1 MSSGNDDKTVTIS
14 LEWTPNPNTIK
25 LLTNREILAR
35 GAVNYTRVDQA
46 GASPLARRLFSV
58 PGVQA
63 VMLGTNFVTLTKSD
77 EGDWIDLHRAAVQVL
92 DEHLSKGLP
101 VYEGELPEPTASDGD
116 SEEVR
121 LIQAVLDNEI
131 RPAVAMDG
139 GDITFERYEDG
150 VLYLHMKG
158 SCSGCPSSTATLRMG
173 IETRLR
179 EVVPQLKEVVPV

>member
-1 MSSGNDDKTVTIS
+1 MNPTTDGPISIS

-25 LLTNREILAR
+25 LLTNRTLLPS
-35 GAVNYTRVDQA
+35 GAVNFTSADAAAPSQ
-46 GASPLARRLFSV
+46 LARRLFDVS
-58 PGVQA
+58 GVVG

-77 EGDWIDLHRAAVQVL
+77 EGDWIELHQASVNVL
-92 DEHLSKGLP
+92 NDHLSRGLP
-101 VYEGELPEPTASDGD
+101 VYEGELPEAPAATDASQEVQLILSILDG
-116 SEEVR
+116 
-121 LIQAVLDNEI
+121 EI

-173 IETRLR
+173 IEARLR
-179 EVVPQLKEVVPV
+179 EVIPQLREVVSV